1 MALQPAR
8 PTRTLRYWLAAV
20 AKTARKDAG
29 LDVRQVSGLLGLV
42 DSQIYRFE
50 NGSVKAPAG
59 IDQYLVAYAQLCGMR
74 DPREFYDRA
83 LALWRAEGEAP
94 IIEPPNAPT
103 ERVEEEFRRARRD
116 TNASPPEP
124 RRRPDANE
132 SSEVDG

>member
-1 MALQPAR
+1 MAVHPA
-8 PTRTLRYWLAAV
+8 PPARTLRYWLAVV
-20 AKTARKDAG
+20 AKAAREEAG

-50 NGSVKAPAG
+50 NGSVKAPKG
-59 IDQYLVAYAQLCGMR
+59 VDQYLVAYATLLEMQ

-83 LALWRAEGEAP
+83 LALWRAEGQAP
-94 IIEPPNAPT
+94 IIEPPDAPT

-124 RRRPDANE
+124 RQTPDANAN
-132 SSEVDG
+132 SEADG